1 LVHSN
6 WIADSALKILFY
18 NHTSQVS
25 GAERVLLLILARLS
39 RERFEPIL
47 VCPAD
52 GELQKHAKAV
62 GVVCESVEQLQARFT
77 WRVNRLL
84 GYLASFVSVI
94 VKVRQRI
101 IKHQPELIHA
111 NSLRAGLVIS
121 AATIGLGIPI
131 IWHVHDL
138 LPKHPLSTIIR
149 VFVLLFPPFRIV
161 AVSQVAG
168 DRFRGDMLRLFSRR
182 VTVAVIHNSVDVER
196 LAEVNKE
203 KAIRKELRL
212 RNTDPLIGIVG
223 NLSTGKGQLE
233 LIAAYAEVLKRIPD
247 AALLIVGSS
256 IFNREEGYPEQLKL
270 QAKTLR
276 VGERVRF
283 LGQRNDVPAI
293 LRSLDLLVL
302 NSKSEAFPLVAL
314 EGLACEVPVLST
326 AVGGVPELITHGQT
340 GWLIPAGDQHKLVEA
355 IVSLLEH
362 PELRRDLGV
371 NGRKHVE
378 KDFTVDKFMTRFEA
392 LYSETN
398 ARRLAAKQAAME
410 FAPTTAFSLSRIE
423 SNRSTTN

>member
-1 LVHSN
+1 M
-6 WIADSALKILFY
+6 
-18 NHTSQVS
+18 
-25 GAERVLLLILARLS
+25 LLLILARLT
-39 RERFEPIL
+39 RERFEPVL
-47 VCPAD
+47 VCPAE
-52 GELQKHAKAV
+52 GELQKQAKAV
-62 GVVCESVEQLQARFT
+62 GVDCESVEQLQARFT
-77 WRVNRLL
+77 WRVDRLL
-84 GYLASFVSVI
+84 CYLVSFVSVI
-94 VKVRQRI
+94 GKVRERV
-101 IKHQPELIHA
+101 IKYQPELIHA

-131 IWHVHDL
+131 VWHVHDL

-149 VFVLLFPPFRIV
+149 FFVLLFPPFRIV

-168 DRFRGDMLRLFSRR
+168 DRFRGDMLRLFSHR

-196 LAEVNKE
+196 LANVKKD

-212 RNTDPLIGIVG
+212 RNSDPLIGIVG
-223 NLSTGKGQLE
+223 NLSAGKGQLE

-256 IFNREEGYPEQLKL
+256 IFNREEGYPEQLRL

-326 AVGGVPELITHGQT
+326 SVGGVPELITHGET
-340 GWLIPAGDQHKLVEA
+340 GWLIPAGDQHKLVDA
-355 IVSLLEH
+355 IVSLLEQ
-362 PELRRDLGV
+362 PELRRGLAV
-371 NGRKHVE
+371 NGRQRVE
-378 KDFTVDKFMTRFEA
+378 KNFTVNKFMTRLEA
-392 LYSETN
+392 LYSETS
-398 ARRLAAKQAAME
+398 ARRSPAKQAAKE
-410 FAPTTAFSLSRIE
+410 FSASTGFSLSRIE
-423 SNRSTTN
+423 SNQSTTN

>member
-1 LVHSN
+1 M
-6 WIADSALKILFY
+6 KILFY
-18 NHTSQVS
+18 NHTSEVS
-25 GAERVLLLILARLS
+25 GAERVLLLILARLT
-39 RERFEPIL
+39 RERFEPVL
-47 VCPAD
+47 VCPAE
-52 GELQKHAKAV
+52 GELQKQAKAV
-62 GVVCESVEQLQARFT
+62 GVDCESVEQLQARFT
-77 WRVNRLL
+77 WRVDRLL
-84 GYLASFVSVI
+84 CYLVSFVSVI
-94 VKVRQRI
+94 GKVRERV
-101 IKHQPELIHA
+101 IKYQPELIHA

-131 IWHVHDL
+131 VWHVHDL

-149 VFVLLFPPFRIV
+149 FFVLLFPPFRIV

-168 DRFRGDMLRLFSRR
+168 DRFRGDMLRLFSHR

-196 LAEVNKE
+196 LANVKKD

-212 RNTDPLIGIVG
+212 RNSDPLIGIVG
-223 NLSTGKGQLE
+223 NLSAGKGQLE

-256 IFNREEGYPEQLKL
+256 IFNREEGYPEQLRL

-326 AVGGVPELITHGQT
+326 SVGGVPELITHGET
-340 GWLIPAGDQHKLVEA
+340 GWLIPAGDQHKLVDA
-355 IVSLLEH
+355 IVSLLEQ
-362 PELRRDLGV
+362 PELRRGLAV
-371 NGRKHVE
+371 NGRQRVE
-378 KDFTVDKFMTRFEA
+378 KNFTVNKFMTRLEA
-392 LYSETN
+392 LYSETS
-398 ARRLAAKQAAME
+398 ARRSPAKQAAKE
-410 FAPTTAFSLSRIE
+410 FSASTGFSLSRIE
-423 SNRSTTN
+423 SNQSTTN

>member
-1 LVHSN
+1 
-6 WIADSALKILFY
+6 LKILFY
-18 NHTSQVS
+18 NHTSEVS
-25 GAERVLLLILARLS
+25 GAERVLLLILARLT
-39 RERFEPIL
+39 RERFEPVL
-47 VCPAD
+47 VCPAE
-52 GELQKHAKAV
+52 GELQKQAKAV
-62 GVVCESVEQLQARFT
+62 GVDCESVEQLQARFT
-77 WRVNRLL
+77 WRVDRLL
-84 GYLASFVSVI
+84 CYLASFISVI
-94 VKVRQRI
+94 GKVRERV
-101 IKHQPELIHA
+101 IKYQPELIHA

-131 IWHVHDL
+131 VWHVHDL

-149 VFVLLFPPFRIV
+149 FFVLLFPPFRIV

-196 LAEVNKE
+196 LANVKKD

-212 RNTDPLIGIVG
+212 RNSDPLIGIVG
-223 NLSTGKGQLE
+223 NLSAGKGQLE

-256 IFNREEGYPEQLKL
+256 IFNREEGYPEQLRL

-326 AVGGVPELITHGQT
+326 SVGGVPELITHGET
-340 GWLIPAGDQHKLVEA
+340 GWLIPAGDQHKLVDA
-355 IVSLLEH
+355 IVSLLEQ
-362 PELRRDLGV
+362 PELRRGLAV
-371 NGRKHVE
+371 NGRQRVE
-378 KDFTVDKFMTRFEA
+378 KNFTVNKFITRLEA
-392 LYSETN
+392 LYSEKSAHRTP
-398 ARRLAAKQAAME
+398 AKQAAKE
-410 FAPTTAFSLSRIE
+410 FSASTGFSLSRIE
-423 SNRSTTN
+423 SNQSTTN